1 MELSFLQ
8 QLNKYLL
15 LWGLPG
21 LLIISF
27 TDSAAVPMMGGLDA
41 LVVLLSYGVLRNI
54 EIWPFLLLAPN

>member
-21 LLIISF
+21 LLIICL
-27 TDSAAVPMMGGLDA
+27 MA
-41 LVVLLSYGVLRNI
+41 LLVTRYKQTADIPLKLIFFSVLLLGYS
-54 EIWPFLLLAPN
+54 